1 MFSEAFVVL
10 NANMTCCESVLY
22 LALDACLTAG
32 AGLRL
37 TEAPTVAAA
46 GLPGEPQSVKLPLLL
61 LVDDLRPR
69 RQEESLSLFGR
80 ERLKVPAVLQIR
92 LTNMNVRVSTQN
104 LICRQLLRLVLVNGS
119 TYDQLE
125 SNTAAVLVTRSFV
138 SEISAKLRSRALTW
152 CFSAS
157 NLS

>member
-1 MFSEAFVVL
+1 M
-10 NANMTCCESVLY
+10 LY

-37 TEAPTVAAA
+37 AEAPAIAAA

-69 RQEESLSLFGR
+69 CQEESLSLFGR
-80 ERLKVPAVLQIR
+80 ERLKVASVLQIR
-92 LTNMNVRVSTQN
+92 RTNMDVRVSTQN
-104 LICRQLLRLVLVNGS
+104 LIRRQLLRLVLVNSS

-125 SNTAAVLVTRSFV
+125 ANTAAVLVTRNFG
-138 SEISAKLRSRALTW
+138 SEISAKLRPRALTW

>member
-1 MFSEAFVVL
+1 M
-10 NANMTCCESVLY
+10 LY

-37 TEAPTVAAA
+37 AEAPAVAAA

-80 ERLKVPAVLQIR
+80 ERLKVASVLQIR
-92 LTNMNVRVSTQN
+92 LTNMDVRVSTQN
-104 LICRQLLRLVLVNGS
+104 LIRRQLLRLVLVNSS

-125 SNTAAVLVTRSFV
+125 ANTAAVLVTRNFA
-138 SEISAKLRSRALTW
+138 SEISAKLRPRALTW